1 MNDLEKLRVM
11 LPHWIDHNQSHEGE
25 FARWA
30 EKSAAASPET
40 ARLLHDAVH
49 SLQKARTSLEAALE
63 QAGGALETPDGAH
76 ATQSHEHSHE
86 HGQSHGP
93 DNGHHHHHS

>member
-11 LPHWIDHNQSHEGE
+11 LPHWIDHNQGHEGE

-30 EKSAAASPET
+30 EKLAADAPEA
-40 ARLLHDAVH
+40 ARLIHDAVH

-63 QAGGALETPDGAH
+63 QAGGPLEAPSAH
-76 ATQSHEHSHE
+76 GTQSHEHSHE
-86 HGQSHGP
+86 HGQSHGS
-93 DNGHHHHHS
+93 DDGHHHHHS